1 MKRPFKMK
9 GSPMKRNFGISPM
22 KHTTSDNRGDK
33 NTQHNRK
40 HSLNPNW
47 GSDHSGEAGK
57 DPRYHDD
64 SGKYLLGKSAPEKNE

>member
-1 MKRPFKMK
+1 MRN
-9 GSPMKRNFGISPM
+9 SPLRAFASPV

-64 SGKYLLGKSAPEKNE
+64 SGKYLLGPKKK